1 MIGAEE
7 IWYDEDAGPL
17 VRLYARV
24 GGRTVRFPAGD
35 DLELSAIVSCTGD
48 DGEPADLSSDQ
59 QTVLRL
65 TRRPLALSEV
75 AVYLGL
81 PIGPTR
87 LLLGELKD
95 AGLIDV
101 RRPPATDRG
110 ESPAVL
116 QRLLSGL
123 QSL

>member
-7 IWYDEDAGPL
+7 IWYDDDAGPL

-24 GGRTVRFPAGD
+24 GGRAPGPVRG
-35 DLELSAIVSCTGD
+35 DLELSAIISCAPD
-48 DGEPADLSSDQ
+48 VVEPADLSGDQ

-65 TRRPLALSEV
+65 SRRPLALSEI
-75 AVYLGL
+75 AVHLGL

-87 LLLGELKD
+87 LLLGELSES
-95 AGLIDV
+95 GLIEV
-101 RRPPATDRG
+101 RRPPATDRS